1 MARTKIVETLF
12 WHDYETFGIDPQLS
26 NVAQFAGIRTD
37 LDLNILEEKIDIL
50 CRPTLDRLPSPEACM
65 VTGISPMTNK
75 IKGMNEVSFF
85 EKINK
90 ELGRPGTCGVG
101 YNSVNFDDEVTRNGL
116 YRNFVD
122 PYKRE
127 WADGC
132 SRWDLINVLRVV
144 DALKPNTFIVPIDSE
159 TGKKIFKLD
168 QLSLAN
174 GIEHEN
180 AHDALADV
188 IATIEMAKI
197 VKQKEP
203 DLFDLLFTQ
212 RKKAGVEGALFE
224 PKAYYG
230 ANNEIKFKPF
240 IMADSYFGGD
250 QRFIEVLYPI
260 FTKGTDLHCI
270 KLTKDLS
277 RILEMSSDELKD
289 NLYKKKTEMEVD
301 EVRIPLHTLR
311 TNKCPIILP
320 ISFITKEVADD
331 LNISGDQL
339 RSNIK
344 IIKENFTTIQSKI
357 TKLFGGG
364 YEDKQEKE
372 LDVDQMIYNGFFQNS
387 DKLHFDA
394 IKKTE
399 SIYLLDYLKDNKSKF
414 DDKRLEE
421 MLFRYTCRNF
431 EDALD
436 DNAIQKWDEF
446 CKNRILD
453 GVYSLT
459 FDQYFEIVENFK
471 IEHKDN
477 KSKMKLL
484 KDLTL
489 FGEKTKEKLLK
500 K

>member
-1 MARTKIVETLF
+1 MAKTKPVETLF
-12 WHDYETFGIDPQLS
+12 WHDYETFGLDPQLS

-37 LDLNILEEKIDIL
+37 LDLNILEEKIDII

-65 VTGISPMTNK
+65 ITGISPMTNK

-101 YNSVNFDDEVTRNGL
+101 YNNISFDDEVTRNGL

-132 SRWDLINVLRVV
+132 SRWDLLNVLRIV
-144 DALKPNTFIVPIDSE
+144 DALKPNTFVVPTDPE
-159 TGKKIFKLD
+159 TGKKVFKLD

-203 DLFDLLFTQ
+203 ELFDLLFSQ
-212 RKKAGVEGALFE
+212 RKKAGIENVLFE
-224 PKAYYG
+224 PKSNY
-230 ANNEIKFKPF
+230 NDPNELKFKPF

-250 QRFIEVLYPI
+250 QRFVEVLYPI
-260 FTKGTDLHCI
+260 LTKGTDLHCI

-277 RILEMSSDELKD
+277 KVLSLSADDLKEC
-289 NLYKKKTEMEVD
+289 LYKKKDEMED
-301 EVRIPLHTLR
+301 GEVRIPLYTLR
-311 TNKCPIILP
+311 TNRCPIILP
-320 ISFITKEVADD
+320 ISFITKEVAKD
-331 LNISGDQL
+331 LVISGDKL
-339 RSNIK
+339 RSNIAD
-344 IIKENFTTIQSKI
+344 IKQNFAMIQSKFI
-357 TKLFGGG
+357 SIFGGG
-364 YEDKQEKE
+364 YESKNDKE
-372 LDVDQMIYNGFFQNS
+372 LDVDQMIYNGFFKNN
-387 DKLHFDA
+387 DKIHFDA

-399 SIYLLDYLKDNKSKF
+399 SIYLLDYLKENKSKF
-414 DDKRLEE
+414 EDKRFEE

-436 DNAIQKWDEF
+436 ESAIQKWDEF

-459 FDQYFEIVENFK
+459 FDQYFEIIENFK
-471 IEHKDN
+471 IEYKDN
-477 KSKMKLL
+477 ESKMKLL
-484 KDLTL
+484 KDLIL
-489 FGEKTKEKLLK
+489 FGEKTKAKLLK